1 MDTKALEKF
10 CPWARVELID
20 AVHLRC
26 VRYALDDAGRAAHPA
41 DADVVA
47 GTVLTPSEKTQRA
60 ALFERI
66 ERLDEERGG
75 KGYAAFCEQQ
85 AYSWFNRFAAI
96 RFMELHGYLSN
107 NVRMLS
113 AGSGTF
119 EPECLRMASELDLPG
134 LELAEVLDLITAG
147 DDEALFRR
155 ILVAQM
161 NELADCLPTVFGHV
175 DDADALTLPDNLL
188 AHGEHNVLFHLVADI
203 PEEAWDDVEVLGW
216 MYQFYNSELKDDFF
230 KSKRKAAVE
239 DLAPATQLFTPDW
252 IVRYMVE
259 NSLGRL
265 WMLNNPGSRLR
276 EGMAYYIEPD
286 AEHEDFIHIEGPE
299 DITFCDPACGS
310 GHILVY
316 AFELL
321 FRMYAE
327 RGYRERDVPR
337 IILEKNLSGMEID
350 ERAAQIASLALAL
363 CAREHDRRFFTRG
376 VTADICVLGG
386 VDIDVDALDPASA
399 LRRRPELIEA
409 LAHLGEVGSLL
420 APSPEDLG
428 ALKSE
433 LMRGLSGDLFVSH
446 TQAGIERAAELCEAL
461 SRTFDVVV
469 ANPPYMGSSSFNP
482 FMSKWMKA
490 NYPDSCKDLCTAFI
504 ERGYSLAGERG
515 YAAMVTMQS
524 WMFLGSFEKMR
535 NNLIDGKSIVTMA
548 HLGPRAFD
556 AIGGEVVSVTADVL
570 YNGRSGTEG
579 SYFRLVDVVG
589 SEPKRTA
596 LLEAIQNPDCG
607 WLYRADASTFHD
619 IPGSPIAYWA
629 SSRIHRAFSLLAPL
643 GETVEIRQGLAT
655 SNNQKFLRLWW
666 EVANYKF
673 ALDISSRDEA
683 RTSNKKW
690 FPCTKGGSFRK
701 WYGNGEFVVDW
712 SSDGSAMK
720 ADVLAKYPYLKTPD
734 FVVKNQRYY
743 FLPGCTWSTISS
755 DALSMR
761 FTPKGYIPETKG
773 SMCYSDSMRT
783 VLLTLALT
791 NSSCASAFLSMLAPT
806 LDFHEGQLAK
816 IPIAQIPP
824 AAEDQ
829 IEALTKKL
837 TASARTDWDTQETS
851 WDFKRNPLI

>member
-41 DADVVA
+41 DADVIG
-47 GTVLTPSEKTQRA
+47 GTVLTPPEKTQRA

-66 ERLDEERGG
+66 ERLNEERGG

-113 AGSGTF
+113 AGSGAF

-175 DDADALTLPDNLL
+175 DAADALTLPDNLL
-188 AHGEHNVLFHLVADI
+188 ARGEHDVLFHLVTDI
-203 PEEAWDDVEVLGW
+203 PEEAWGDVEVLGW

-286 AEHEDFIHIEGPE
+286 AQHEDFIHIEGPE

-337 IILEKNLSGMEID
+337 LILEKNLSGMEID

-376 VTADICVLGG
+376 VTADILVLGG
-386 VDIDVDALDPASA
+386 VDIDVDALDPASE

-420 APSPEDLG
+420 NPTPEDLG
-428 ALKSE
+428 ILKGE
-433 LMRGLSGDLFVSH
+433 LMRDLSGDLFVSH
-446 TQAGIERAAELCEAL
+446 TQASIERAAELCEAL

-469 ANPPYMGSSSFNP
+469 ANPPYMGSGSFNP

-504 ERGYSLAGERG
+504 ERQLSLTKIGGMASL
-515 YAAMVTMQS
+515 VTSDTCMYLS
-524 WMFLGSFEKMR
+524 SFEGLR
-535 NNLIDGKSIVTMA
+535 NKIIDNNTIVSLIDTRGSNA
-548 HLGPRAFD
+548 HPDVFD
-556 AIGGEVVSVTADVL
+556 ANTGWVL
-570 YNGRSGTEG
+570 RHGHTKNFSG
-579 SYFRLVDVVG
+579 SYFKLNQKIGEKDA
-589 SEPKRTA
+589 A
-596 LLEAIQNPDCG
+596 LAKAIQNPDCG
-607 WLYRADASTFHD
+607 WFYRADASTFHD

-629 SSRIHRAFSLLAPL
+629 SEGFRKAFQMGEVL
-643 GETVEIRQGLAT
+643 GNVCTTRQGTAT
-655 SNNQKFLRLWW
+655 RDNNKWLRDWW
-666 EVANYKF
+666 E
-673 ALDISSRDEA
+673 ISRSAMTVDCKSPEDA
-683 RTSNKKW
+683 QKAIQKW
-690 FPCTKGGSFRK
+690 FPYNKGGQFRK
-701 WYGNGEFVVDW
+701 WYGNAQHVINWFDDARRPQSDFTVKKNDLYFKQTITWGLI
-712 SSDGSAMK
+712 SSSVISFRHQPEGSLFDVAGMSMACED
-720 ADVLAKYPYLKTPD
+720 ADQILQVLA
-734 FVVKNQRYY
+734 F
-743 FLPGCTWSTISS
+743 C
-755 DALSMR
+755 
-761 FTPKGYIPETKG
+761 
-773 SMCYSDSMRT
+773 
-783 VLLTLALT
+783 
-791 NSSCASAFLSMLAPT
+791 NSSISQAVLQMIAPT
-806 LDFHEGQLAK
+806 LNYQIGDIMRL
-816 IPIAQIPP
+816 PIIPP
-824 AAEDQ
+824 HDKSVVRTVKEC
-829 IEALTKKL
+829 EKL
-837 TASARTDWDTQETS
+837 SQTDWDTQETS

>member
-47 GTVLTPSEKTQRA
+47 GTVLTPSEKSQRA

-66 ERLDEERGG
+66 ERLNEERGG

-113 AGSGTF
+113 AGSGAF

-147 DDEALFRR
+147 DDEVLFRR

-188 AHGEHNVLFHLVADI
+188 AHGEHDVLFHLVADI
-203 PEEAWDDVEVLGW
+203 PEEAWGDVEVLGW
-216 MYQFYNSELKDDFF
+216 MYQFYNSELKDAFF

-265 WMLNNPGSRLR
+265 WMLNNPSSRLR
-276 EGMAYYIEPD
+276 EDMAYYIEPD
-286 AEHEDFIHIEGPE
+286 AQHEDFIHIEGPE

-316 AFELL
+316 AFSLL
-321 FRMYAE
+321 FEMYSE

-337 IILEKNLSGMEID
+337 LILTKNLSGMEID
-350 ERAAQIASLALAL
+350 ERAAQIASLALAM

-399 LRRRPELIEA
+399 LCQRPQLIEA
-409 LAHLGEVGSLL
+409 LAHLSEVGSLL
-420 APSPEDLG
+420 CPSPEDLG

-433 LMRGLSGDLFVSH
+433 LMRNLSGDLFVSH
-446 TQAGIERAAELCEAL
+446 TQEGIERAAELCEAL

-482 FMSKWMKA
+482 FMGKWMKA
-490 NYPDSCKDLCTAFI
+490 NYPDFKSDLFAAFI
-504 ERGYSLAGERG
+504 SRIGSLCAAHGEAGI
-515 YAAMVTMQS
+515 MSPFV
-524 WMFLGSFEKMR
+524 WMFIGSYEKLR
-535 NNLIDGKSIVTMA
+535 NTMIDEKTLTSLVQLEYSGFSGATVPICTFTFHNSHVD
-548 HLGPRAFD
+548 GY
-556 AIGGEVVSVTADVL
+556 IGGYV
-570 YNGRSGTEG
+570 
-579 SYFRLVDVVG
+579 RLSDFVG
-589 SEPKRTA
+589 AAAQGPKT
-596 LLEAIQNPDCG
+596 LEAIQNPDCG
-607 WLYRADASTFHD
+607 WFYRADASTFHD

-629 SSRIHRAFSLLAPL
+629 SKAVHETFISSEPL
-643 GETVEIRQGLAT
+643 GAAHTFRVGMQTG
-655 SNNQKFLRLWW
+655 NNGKFLRLWW
-666 EVANYKF
+666 EVCRSKEKF
-673 ALDISSRDEA
+673 DSRCNEDA
-683 RTSNKKW
+683 VQCNAKW
-690 FPCTKGGSFRK
+690 FPYNKGGEFRR
-701 WYGNGEFVVDW
+701 WYGNNDYIINWENDGRAVRTLEKGEKRTF
-712 SSDGSAMK
+712 S
-720 ADVLAKYPYLKTPD
+720 VLPIEFRFAPS
-734 FVVKNQRYY
+734 V
-743 FLPGCTWSTISS
+743 TWSLISS
-755 DALSMR
+755 SKIAFRIKRNGGLHDIAGMSIFPNEDEKRALIG
-761 FTPKGYIPETKG
+761 F
-773 SMCYSDSMRT
+773 
-783 VLLTLALT
+783 L
-791 NSSCASAFLSMLAPT
+791 NSSVSQSFLNLLAPT
-806 LDFHEGQLAK
+806 MNY
-816 IPIAQIPP
+816 QIGDITRLPSP
-824 AAEDQ
+824 RSLGNTGESISGLVKDCENISQ
-829 IEALTKKL
+829 I
-837 TASARTDWDTQETS
+837 DWDTQETS

>member
-113 AGSGTF
+113 ASSGAF

-188 AHGEHNVLFHLVADI
+188 AHGEHDVLFHLVADI

-216 MYQFYNSELKDDFF
+216 MYQFYNSELKDAFF

-286 AEHEDFIHIEGPE
+286 AEHEDFIRVEGPE

-316 AFELL
+316 AFSLL
-321 FRMYAE
+321 FEMYSE

-337 IILEKNLSGMEID
+337 LILTKNLSGMEID
-350 ERAAQIASLALAL
+350 ERAAQIASLVLAM

-386 VDIDVDALDPASA
+386 VDIDVDVLDPASE

-428 ALKSE
+428 ALKGE

-446 TQAGIERAAELCEAL
+446 TQEGIERAAELCEAL

-482 FMSKWMKA
+482 FMSKWMKK
-490 NYPDSCKDLCTAFI
+490 NYPDTCKDLFSAFI
-504 ERGYSLAGERG
+504 ERIAVFANAHGESG
-515 YAAMVTMQS
+515 IMCPFV
-524 WMFLGSFEKMR
+524 WMFISSYEKLR
-535 NNLIDGKSIVTMA
+535 NKMIDDKTLTSLVQLEYSGFSGATVPICTFTFHNSHINGYKGGYIRLSDFVGA
-548 HLGPRAFD
+548 AVQGPKA
-556 AIGGEVVSVTADVL
+556 
-570 YNGRSGTEG
+570 
-579 SYFRLVDVVG
+579 
-589 SEPKRTA
+589 
-596 LLEAIQNPDCG
+596 LEAIQNPDCG
-607 WLYRADASTFHD
+607 WFYRADASTFHD

-629 SSRIHRAFSLLAPL
+629 SKAARFAFNHSRALEA
-643 GETVEIRQGLAT
+643 VADVRQGLKTGDNDLFLKFWHEVSQAKT
-655 SNNQKFLRLWW
+655 SI
-666 EVANYKF
+666 AGG
-673 ALDISSRDEA
+673 A
-683 RTSNKKW
+683 KW
-690 FPCTKGGSFRK
+690 YPCNKGGQYRL
-701 WYGNGEFVVDW
+701 WYGNNWYVINWENDGEELKSFKDESGRLRSRPQNLSYQFKEGLTYTNI
-712 SSDGSAMK
+712 SSGRFGVRYCPDGFAFDAAGSMIFPTSVELETLLGLLTSSVSVAFNSFLSPTLSFEVGDISK
-720 ADVLAKYPYLKTPD
+720 IPVAQTPD
-734 FVVKNQRYY
+734 INNIVDNVQNA
-743 FLPGCTWSTISS
+743 IS
-755 DALSMR
+755 LSR
-761 FTPKGYIPETKG
+761 
-773 SMCYSDSMRT
+773 
-783 VLLTLALT
+783 A
-791 NSSCASAFLSMLAPT
+791 
-806 LDFHEGQLAK
+806 
-816 IPIAQIPP
+816 
-824 AAEDQ
+824 
-829 IEALTKKL
+829 
-837 TASARTDWDTQETS
+837 DWDTQETS

>member
-66 ERLDEERGG
+66 ECLNEERGG

-113 AGSGTF
+113 AGSGAF

-175 DDADALTLPDNLL
+175 DAADALTLPDNLL

-203 PEEAWDDVEVLGW
+203 PEEAWGDVEVLGW

-276 EGMAYYIEPD
+276 EDMAYYIEPD
-286 AEHEDFIHIEGPE
+286 AQHEDFIHIEGPE

-316 AFELL
+316 AFSLL
-321 FRMYAE
+321 FKMYAE

-337 IILEKNLSGMEID
+337 LILTKNLSGMEID

-376 VTADICVLGG
+376 VTADILVLGG
-386 VDIDVDALDPASA
+386 VEIDVDALDPASE
-399 LRRRPELIEA
+399 LRRRPELVEA

-420 APSPEDLG
+420 APSSEDLG
-428 ALKSE
+428 ALKGE
-433 LMRGLSGDLFVSH
+433 LVRDLSGDLFVSH
-446 TQAGIERAAELCEAL
+446 TQAGIERATELCEAL

-482 FMSKWMKA
+482 FMSKWMKK
-490 NYPDSCKDLCTAFI
+490 NYPDFKSDLFAAFI
-504 ERGYSLAGERG
+504 SRIGSLCATHGEAGI
-515 YAAMVTMQS
+515 MSPFV
-524 WMFLGSFEKMR
+524 WMF
-535 NNLIDGKSIVTMA
+535 I
-548 HLGPRAFD
+548 
-556 AIGGEVVSVTADVL
+556 
-570 YNGRSGTEG
+570 G
-579 SYFRLVDVVG
+579 SYEKLRNVMIDEKTLTSLVQLEYSGFSGATVPICTFTFHNSHVDGYMGGYVRLSDFVG
-589 SEPKRTA
+589 AAVQGPKT
-596 LLEAIQNPDCG
+596 LEAIQNPDCG
-607 WLYRADASTFHD
+607 WFYRADASTFHD
-619 IPGSPIAYWA
+619 IPGSPIAYWI
-629 SSRIHRAFSLLAPL
+629 SKGMHSAF
-643 GETVEIRQGLAT
+643 RKGLSIAGISDYT
-655 SNNQKFLRLWW
+655 GSQNKTGDNSKFLRLSW
-666 EVANYKF
+666 EV
-673 ALDISSRDEA
+673 SSREIGQNRNWA
-683 RTSNKKW
+683 FYS
-690 FPCTKGGSFRK
+690 KGGDFRR
-701 WYGNGEFVVDW
+701 WYGNLNHLVSIKK
-712 SSDGSAMK
+712 SSLDFYSGNPTSNLLAEKYWFKPGVTYTMLTSGKPNFRLYPNIGGFDMAGPTICELGDLQNWCLAFLNSSIAASMLGMMNPTLNLQAKEVK
-720 ADVLAKYPYLKTPD
+720 A
-734 FVVKNQRYY
+734 
-743 FLPGCTWSTISS
+743 LPFIFS
-755 DALSMR
+755 DKHIEAVNRLTEDNIALSQ
-761 FTPKGYIPETKG
+761 
-773 SMCYSDSMRT
+773 
-783 VLLTLALT
+783 A
-791 NSSCASAFLSMLAPT
+791 
-806 LDFHEGQLAK
+806 
-816 IPIAQIPP
+816 
-824 AAEDQ
+824 
-829 IEALTKKL
+829 
-837 TASARTDWDTQETS
+837 DWDTQETS

>member
-26 VRYALDDAGRAAHPA
+26 VRYALDDTGRDAHPA

-47 GTVLTPSEKTQRA
+47 GTVLTPSEKAQRA

-66 ERLDEERGG
+66 EHLNEERDG
-75 KGYAAFCEQQ
+75 KGYATFCEQQ

-96 RFMELHGYLSN
+96 RYMELHGYLNN

-113 AGSGTF
+113 TGNGSF

-134 LELAEVLDLITAG
+134 LELADVLDLITAG

-188 AHGEHNVLFHLVADI
+188 AHGEHDVLFHLVADI
-203 PEEAWDDVEVLGW
+203 PEEAWGDVEVLGW
-216 MYQFYNSELKDDFF
+216 MYQFYNSELKDAFF

-276 EGMAYYIEPD
+276 EDMAYYIEPD
-286 AEHEDFIHIEGPE
+286 AQHEDFIRIEGPE

-316 AFELL
+316 AFSLL
-321 FRMYAE
+321 FEMYAE
-327 RGYRERDVPR
+327 RGYRERDIPQL
-337 IILEKNLSGMEID
+337 ILGKNLSGMEID
-350 ERAAQIASLALAL
+350 ERAAQIASLVLAM

-376 VTADICVLGG
+376 VTADICVLGD

-399 LRRRPELIEA
+399 LRQRPKLIEA
-409 LAHLGEVGSLL
+409 LAHLSEVGSLL
-420 APSPEDLG
+420 NPTSDDLG
-428 ALKSE
+428 ALKGE

-446 TQAGIERAAELCEAL
+446 TQAGIERAAAYCEAL

-482 FMSKWMKA
+482 FMSKWMKK

-504 ERGYSLAGERG
+504 ERQLSLTKIGGMASL
-515 YAAMVTMQS
+515 VTSDTCMYLS
-524 WMFLGSFEKMR
+524 SFESLR
-535 NNLIDGKSIVTMA
+535 NKIIDNNTIVSLIDTRGSNA
-548 HLGPRAFD
+548 HPDVFD
-556 AIGGEVVSVTADVL
+556 ANTGWILRHGHS
-570 YNGRSGTEG
+570 NNFSG
-579 SYFRLVDVVG
+579 SYFKLNQKIG
-589 SEPKRTA
+589 EKGASLA
-596 LLEAIQNPDCG
+596 EAIQNPDCG
-607 WLYRADASTFHD
+607 WFYRADASTFHD
-619 IPGSPIAYWA
+619 IPGSPIAYQA
-629 SSRIHRAFSLLAPL
+629 SSSLHASFNNNPGLSEVCALAQGLKCGDTDRFTRTWFEVSCSKVLDFEHSSNGKKWHFLLDGGDYRKWAGNVLDIVNWEDNGKEIKNFKDSNGRTRSRVQNERFYHQANCLTWSALTSGPISLRACPTNVICGGAGYYIKSRNPADTSVLLAL
-643 GETVEIRQGLAT
+643 G
-655 SNNQKFLRLWW
+655 
-666 EVANYKF
+666 
-673 ALDISSRDEA
+673 
-683 RTSNKKW
+683 
-690 FPCTKGGSFRK
+690 
-701 WYGNGEFVVDW
+701 
-712 SSDGSAMK
+712 
-720 ADVLAKYPYLKTPD
+720 
-734 FVVKNQRYY
+734 
-743 FLPGCTWSTISS
+743 
-755 DALSMR
+755 
-761 FTPKGYIPETKG
+761 
-773 SMCYSDSMRT
+773 
-783 VLLTLALT
+783 
-791 NSSCASAFLSMLAPT
+791 NSSTFASIKSLISETLNNEVGDIKRIPYAVRSDVSEKIVDLSTNCHRLSQA
-806 LDFHEGQLAK
+806 
-816 IPIAQIPP
+816 
-824 AAEDQ
+824 
-829 IEALTKKL
+829 
-837 TASARTDWDTQETS
+837 DWDTQETS

>member
-26 VRYALDDAGRAAHPA
+26 VRYALDDAGRAA
-41 DADVVA
+41 
-47 GTVLTPSEKTQRA
+47 
-60 ALFERI
+60 LFERI
-66 ERLDEERGG
+66 ERMDEERGG

-113 AGSGTF
+113 AGSGAF

-188 AHGEHNVLFHLVADI
+188 AHGEHDVLFHLVADI
-203 PEEAWDDVEVLGW
+203 PEEAWGDVEVLGW
-216 MYQFYNSELKDDFF
+216 MYQFYNSELKDAFF
-230 KSKRKAAVE
+230 KSKLKAAVE

-265 WMLNNPGSRLR
+265 WMLNNPGSHLR
-276 EGMAYYIEPD
+276 EDMAYYIEPD

-316 AFELL
+316 AFSLL
-321 FRMYAE
+321 FKMYSE

-337 IILEKNLSGMEID
+337 LILEKNLSGMEID
-350 ERAAQIASLALAL
+350 ERAAQIASLVLAM

-376 VTADICVLGG
+376 VTADICVLGS
-386 VDIDVDALDPASA
+386 VDIDVDALDPASE

-409 LAHLGEVGSLL
+409 LAHLDEVGSLL

-428 ALKSE
+428 GLKGE

-446 TQAGIERAAELCEAL
+446 TQEGIERAAELCEAL

-504 ERGYSLAGERG
+504 ERGLSISAEQG
-515 YAAMVTMQS
+515 YCSMVTAQS
-524 WMFLGSFEKMR
+524 WMFLSSFQHLRER
-535 NNLIDGKSIVTMA
+535 VINESVLITLSDTKSTGYHSDNFTA
-548 HLGPRAFD
+548 NCAFC
-556 AIGGEVVSVTADVL
+556 IF
-570 YNGRSGTEG
+570 NGDEDENWG
-579 SYFRLVDVVG
+579 SYFQLSQAI
-589 SEPKRTA
+589 SEKPGA
-596 LLEAIQNPDCG
+596 LIEAIQNPDCG
-607 WLYRADASTFHD
+607 WFYRADASTFHD

-629 SSRIHRAFSLLAPL
+629 SDSFRRAFNNGDVL
-643 GETVEIRQGLAT
+643 GNVCTTRQGTAT
-655 SNNQKFLRLWW
+655 RDNNKWLRDWW
-666 EVANYKF
+666 EIPRSAMTVNCKSPEDAQR
-673 ALDISSRDEA
+673 AIQ
-683 RTSNKKW
+683 KW
-690 FPCTKGGSFRK
+690 FPYNKGGQFRK
-701 WYGNGEFVVDW
+701 WYGNAQHVINWFDATRRPQSDFTVKKNDLYFKQTITWGLI
-712 SSDGSAMK
+712 SSSVISFRHQPEGSLFDVAGMSMACED
-720 ADVLAKYPYLKTPD
+720 ADQLLQVLA
-734 FVVKNQRYY
+734 F
-743 FLPGCTWSTISS
+743 C
-755 DALSMR
+755 
-761 FTPKGYIPETKG
+761 
-773 SMCYSDSMRT
+773 
-783 VLLTLALT
+783 
-791 NSSCASAFLSMLAPT
+791 NSSISQSVLQMIAPT
-806 LDFHEGQLAK
+806 LNYQIGDIMRLPIIAPNDSSIVRAVKECEK
-816 IPIAQIPP
+816 ISQA
-824 AAEDQ
+824 
-829 IEALTKKL
+829 
-837 TASARTDWDTQETS
+837 DWDTQETS
-851 WDFKRNPLI
+851 WDFKRNLLI

>member
-66 ERLDEERGG
+66 ERLNEERGD

-113 AGSGTF
+113 AGSGAF

-147 DDEALFRR
+147 GDEALFRR

-175 DDADALTLPDNLL
+175 DAADALTLPDNLL

-276 EGMAYYIEPD
+276 EDMVYYIEPD
-286 AEHEDFIHIEGPE
+286 AQHEDFIRIEGPE

-316 AFELL
+316 AFSLL
-321 FRMYAE
+321 FKMYAE

-337 IILEKNLSGMEID
+337 LILTKNLSGMEID
-350 ERAAQIASLALAL
+350 ERAAQIASLALAM

-386 VDIDVDALDPASA
+386 VDIDVDALDPASE
-399 LRRRPELIEA
+399 LRQRPKLIET

-446 TQAGIERAAELCEAL
+446 TQAGIERAAELCETL

-504 ERGYSLAGERG
+504 ERGYSLAEEHG

-535 NNLIDGKSIVTMA
+535 NDLIDGKSIVTMA

-570 YNGRSGTEG
+570 YNGRSGAKG
-579 SYFRLVDVVG
+579 AYFRLVDVVG
-589 SEPKRTA
+589 SEPKRQA
-596 LLEAIQNPDCG
+596 LAEAIQNPDCG
-607 WLYRADASTFHD
+607 WFYRADASAFHD

-629 SSRIHRAFSLLAPL
+629 SEAMRRAFKTGAPFKDVAHPRV
-643 GETVEIRQGLAT
+643 GMQTGKNDR
-655 SNNQKFLRLWW
+655 FLRLWW
-666 EVANYKF
+666 EIPNADFSKNS
-673 ALDISSRDEA
+673 ASEDEF
-683 RTSNKKW
+683 RMTGCKW
-690 FPCTKGGSFRK
+690 APYNKGGSFRK
-701 WYGNGEFVVDW
+701 WYGNLDYVVLWKNEGEAIRTLDEGESRCFSILPINKRFLKSITWTDVT
-712 SSDGSAMK
+712 SSGTHFRSRPIGSLYDIKGMSCFPDSAME
-720 ADVLAKYPYLKTPD
+720 
-734 FVVKNQRYY
+734 
-743 FLPGCTWSTISS
+743 STI
-755 DALSMR
+755 LS
-761 FTPKGYIPETKG
+761 F
-773 SMCYSDSMRT
+773 S
-783 VLLTLALT
+783 
-791 NSSCASAFLSMLAPT
+791 NSSVAARMLGILAPT
-806 LDFHEGQLAK
+806 INNQVGDIGKLPILEIEGKDLS
-816 IPIAQIPP
+816 QINSMVS
-824 AAEDQ
+824 ELIDLSQ
-829 IEALTKKL
+829 N
-837 TASARTDWDTQETS
+837 DWDTQETS

>member
-66 ERLDEERGG
+66 ERLSEERGG

-113 AGSGTF
+113 AGSGAF

-175 DDADALTLPDNLL
+175 DAADALTLPDNLL
-188 AHGEHNVLFHLVADI
+188 AHGEHDVLFHLVADI
-203 PEEAWDDVEVLGW
+203 PEEAWGDVEVLGW

-276 EGMAYYIEPD
+276 EDMAYYIEPD
-286 AEHEDFIHIEGPE
+286 AQHEDFIHIEGPE

-316 AFELL
+316 AFSLL
-321 FRMYAE
+321 FKMYAE

-337 IILEKNLSGMEID
+337 LILTKNLSGMEID
-350 ERAAQIASLALAL
+350 ERAAQIASLALAM
-363 CAREHDRRFFTRG
+363 CAREHDRRFFDRG
-376 VTADICVLGG
+376 ITADIQVLEN
-386 VDIDVDALDPASA
+386 VTFDEDALPRA
-399 LRRRPELIEA
+399 LSTKKDLIEA
-409 LAHLGEVGSLL
+409 LAHLGEIGSLYAPDATDL
-420 APSPEDLG
+420 AAIDSTLSDFSGEGLFG
-428 ALKSE
+428 AVASERLK
-433 LMRGLSGDLFVSH
+433 
-446 TQAGIERAAELCEAL
+446 RAKAQLEAL
-461 SRTFDVVV
+461 ARSFDVVV
-469 ANPPYMGSSSFNP
+469 ANPPYMGGSSFNP
-482 FMSKWMKA
+482 FMSKWMKKH
-490 NYPDSCKDLCTAFI
+490 YPDTCKDLFSAFI
-504 ERGYSLAGERG
+504 ERITVFANAHGESG
-515 YAAMVTMQS
+515 VMCPFV
-524 WMFLGSFEKMR
+524 WMFISSYEKLR
-535 NNLIDGKSIVTMA
+535 NKMIDDKTLTSLVQLEYSGFSGATVPICAFTFHNSHINGYKGGYIRLSDFVGA
-548 HLGPRAFD
+548 AVQGPKA
-556 AIGGEVVSVTADVL
+556 
-570 YNGRSGTEG
+570 
-579 SYFRLVDVVG
+579 
-589 SEPKRTA
+589 
-596 LLEAIQNPDCG
+596 LEAIQNPDCD
-607 WLYRADASTFHD
+607 WFYRADANTFHD

-629 SSRIHRAFSLLAPL
+629 SEAMHEAFRKSLSLASSVTL
-643 GETVEIRQGLAT
+643 KQGMKTAD
-655 SNNQKFLRLWW
+655 NNTYLRLWH
-666 EVANYKF
+666 EPSFSQTSCRNIGKSNVYTG
-673 ALDISSRDEA
+673 A
-683 RTSNKKW
+683 RW
-690 FPCTKGGSFRK
+690 VPYLKGGEYRK
-701 WYGNGEFVVDW
+701 WYGNYDYLLYWENDGLKLKNFKRAVLRNIQYSFQENVSW
-712 SSDGSAMK
+712 S
-720 ADVLAKYPYLKTPD
+720 V
-734 FVVKNQRYY
+734 
-743 FLPGCTWSTISS
+743 ISS
-755 DALSMR
+755 GKLALR
-761 FTPKGYIPETKG
+761 FTPCGFMFDGTG
-773 SMCYSDSMRT
+773 S
-783 VLLTLALT
+783 ALFGQRD
-791 NSSCASAFLSMLAPT
+791 AVIDALAFLNSAIGMNVASILSPT
-806 LDFHEGQLAK
+806 LTFEVGQLSNYPT
-816 IPIAQIPP
+816 IPTGNSHQEIVNRVDLCTQLSKA
-824 AAEDQ
+824 
-829 IEALTKKL
+829 
-837 TASARTDWDTQETS
+837 DWDAQETS
-851 WDFKRNPLI
+851 WDFKRNPLV

>member
-1 MDTKALEKF
+1 MNTKALEKF

-41 DADVVA
+41 DADVIG

-66 ERLDEERGG
+66 ERLNEERGG

-113 AGSGTF
+113 AGSGAF

-188 AHGEHNVLFHLVADI
+188 AHGEHDVLFHLVADI

-276 EGMAYYIEPD
+276 EDMAYYIEPD
-286 AEHEDFIHIEGPE
+286 AEHENFIHIEGPE

-316 AFELL
+316 AFSLL
-321 FRMYAE
+321 FEMYSE

-337 IILEKNLSGMEID
+337 LILTKNLSGMEID
-350 ERAAQIASLALAL
+350 ERAAQIASLVLAM

-386 VDIDVDALDPASA
+386 VGIDVDALDPASA
-399 LRRRPELIEA
+399 LRQRPKLIEA

-482 FMSKWMKA
+482 FMSKWMKK
-490 NYPDSCKDLCTAFI
+490 NYPDFKSDLFAAFI
-504 ERGYSLAGERG
+504 SRIGNLCAAHGEAGI
-515 YAAMVTMQS
+515 MSPFV
-524 WMFLGSFEKMR
+524 WMF
-535 NNLIDGKSIVTMA
+535 I
-548 HLGPRAFD
+548 
-556 AIGGEVVSVTADVL
+556 
-570 YNGRSGTEG
+570 G
-579 SYFRLVDVVG
+579 SYEKLRNMMIDEKTLTSLVQLEYSGFSGATVPICTFTFHNSHVDGYMGGYVRLSDFVG
-589 SEPKRTA
+589 AAVQGPKT
-596 LLEAIQNPDCG
+596 LEAIQNPDCD
-607 WLYRADASTFHD
+607 WFYRADASTFHD

-629 SSRIHRAFSLLAPL
+629 SKAMHRAFQEQSDLSKSAKTLM
-643 GETVEIRQGLAT
+643 GSTTGDNGLFYR
-655 SNNQKFLRLWW
+655 KWW
-666 EVANYKF
+666 EIGQERSLRTCDSESAS
-673 ALDISSRDEA
+673 LSSPQ
-683 RTSNKKW
+683 KW
-690 FPCTKGGSFRK
+690 YPCNRGGEFRR
-701 WYGNGEFVVDW
+701 WYGNLIDVADWQFNGKHIREFSKSYPRNLNQNFRQSISW
-712 SSDGSAMK
+712 NLITSGRLSARLSPVGCVFDQ
-720 ADVLAKYPYLKTPD
+720 AGPFAIPLDLHNELTILA
-734 FVVKNQRYY
+734 
-743 FLPGCTWSTISS
+743 SI
-755 DALSMR
+755 
-761 FTPKGYIPETKG
+761 
-773 SMCYSDSMRT
+773 
-783 VLLTLALT
+783 
-791 NSSCASAFLSMLAPT
+791 NSSVSQAAMNLMNPT
-806 LDFHEGQLAK
+806 LNCPPGVM
-816 IPIAQIPP
+816 AQIPFYSP
-824 AAEDQ
+824 
-829 IEALTKKL
+829 IEADVQETIKEVTLKL
-837 TASARTDWDTQETS
+837 VNHSKADWDTQETS
-851 WDFKRNPLI
+851 WDFTRSPLV

>member
-66 ERLDEERGG
+66 ERLNEERGG

-113 AGSGTF
+113 AGSGAF

-134 LELAEVLDLITAG
+134 LELTEVLDLITAG
-147 DDEALFRR
+147 DDEALFRH

-276 EGMAYYIEPD
+276 EDMAYYIEPD
-286 AEHEDFIHIEGPE
+286 AQHEDFIHIEGPE

-316 AFELL
+316 AFSLL
-321 FRMYAE
+321 FKMYAE

-337 IILEKNLSGMEID
+337 LILEKNLSGMEID
-350 ERAAQIASLALAL
+350 ERAAQIASLVLAM

-399 LRRRPELIEA
+399 LRQRPKLIEA

-446 TQAGIERAAELCEAL
+446 TQAGIERAAKLCEAL

-504 ERGYSLAGERG
+504 ERGYSLSKIHG
-515 YAAMVTMQS
+515 YASMVTMSS
-524 WMFLGSFEKMR
+524 WMFLSSFEKMR
-535 NNLIDGKSIVTMA
+535 NDIVDNRGILSLLYMG
-548 HLGPRAFD
+548 HMVMRIAFNTS
-556 AIGGEVVSVTADVL
+556 ATVF
-570 YNGRSGTEG
+570 YNGKFSGKGTYNKIE
-579 SYFRLVDVVG
+579 SRHLNANSIPEMFPAED
-589 SEPKRTA
+589 EPFH
-596 LLEAIQNPDCG
+596 
-607 WLYRADASTFHD
+607 RADASTFHD

-629 SSRIHRAFSLLAPL
+629 SEAIHNAFVHGTPL
-643 GETVEIRQGLAT
+643 GNKSQPKQGMVT
-655 SNNQKFLRLWW
+655 RDNDRFMRSWW
-666 EVANYKF
+666 EVQKCQTEHHLLTHEDAKNNTSYK
-673 ALDISSRDEA
+673 
-683 RTSNKKW
+683 W
-690 FPCTKGGSFRK
+690 VPCTSGGAYRK
-701 WYGNGEFVVDW
+701 WYGNNQHIMNWALDGKELIEFSGPHIKNREFYFRPAISW
-712 SSDGSAMK
+712 SA
-720 ADVLAKYPYLKTPD
+720 
-734 FVVKNQRYY
+734 
-743 FLPGCTWSTISS
+743 ISS
-755 DALSMR
+755 SRLSLRFVPAGFVPEHAGNCLYGNEADLKLLQAL
-761 FTPKGYIPETKG
+761 
-773 SMCYSDSMRT
+773 C
-783 VLLTLALT
+783 
-791 NSSCASAFLSMLAPT
+791 NSSLCLEIMSILSPT
-806 LDFHEGQLAK
+806 LNFNVGDMVK
-816 IPIAQIPP
+816 IPLMGP
-824 AAEDQ
+824 
-829 IEALTKKL
+829 
-837 TASARTDWDTQETS
+837 TASSEEISRLVDSCRLNSQADWDAQETS
-851 WDFKRNPLI
+851 WDFKRNPLV

>member
-47 GTVLTPSEKTQRA
+47 GAVLTTAEKAQRA

-66 ERLDEERGG
+66 EHLDEERDG

-96 RFMELHGYLSN
+96 RYMELHGYLSN

-113 AGSGTF
+113 ASSGSF

-134 LELAEVLDLITAG
+134 LELAEVLDLITTG

-188 AHGEHNVLFHLVADI
+188 AHGEHDVLFHLVEDI
-203 PEEAWDDVEVLGW
+203 PEDAWGDVEVLGW
-216 MYQFYNSELKDDFF
+216 MYQFYNSELKDAFF

-276 EGMAYYIEPD
+276 EDMAYYIEPD
-286 AEHEDFIHIEGPE
+286 AEHEDFIRIEGPE

-321 FRMYAE
+321 FKMYAE
-327 RGYRERDVPR
+327 RGYRERDIPHL
-337 IILEKNLSGMEID
+337 ILTKNLSGMEID
-350 ERAAQIASLALAL
+350 ERAAQIASLALAM

-376 VTADICVLGG
+376 VTADICVLGS

-399 LRRRPELIEA
+399 LRRRPKLIEA
-409 LAHLGEVGSLL
+409 LAHLDEIGSLL
-420 APSPEDLG
+420 NPTPEDLG
-428 ALKSE
+428 ALKGE

-446 TQAGIERAAELCEAL
+446 TQAGIERAASYCEAL

-482 FMSKWMKA
+482 FMGKWMKA
-490 NYPDSCKDLCTAFI
+490 NYPDFKSDLFAAFI
-504 ERGYSLAGERG
+504 SRIGNLCAAHGEAGI
-515 YAAMVTMQS
+515 MSPFV
-524 WMFLGSFEKMR
+524 WMFISSYEKLR
-535 NNLIDGKSIVTMA
+535 NMMIDEKTLTSLVQLEYSGFSGATVPICTFTFHNSHVDDYMGGYVRLSDFVGA
-548 HLGPRAFD
+548 AVQGPK
-556 AIGGEVVSVTADVL
+556 T
-570 YNGRSGTEG
+570 
-579 SYFRLVDVVG
+579 
-589 SEPKRTA
+589 
-596 LLEAIQNPDCG
+596 LEAIQNPDCG
-607 WLYRADASTFHD
+607 WFYRADASTFHD

-629 SSRIHRAFSLLAPL
+629 SGAVHETFISSDPL
-643 GETVEIRQGLAT
+643 GAAHTFRVGMQTG
-655 SNNQKFLRLWW
+655 NNGKFLRLWW
-666 EVANYKF
+666 EVCRSKEKF
-673 ALDISSRDEA
+673 DSRCNEDA
-683 RTSNKKW
+683 VQSNAKW
-690 FPCTKGGSFRK
+690 FPYNKGGEFRR
-701 WYGNGEFVVDW
+701 WYGNNDYIINWENEGRAVRTLEKGEKRTF
-712 SSDGSAMK
+712 S
-720 ADVLAKYPYLKTPD
+720 VLPIEFRFAPS
-734 FVVKNQRYY
+734 V
-743 FLPGCTWSTISS
+743 TWSLISS
-755 DALSMR
+755 SKIAFRIKRSGGLHDIAGMSI
-761 FTPKGYIPETKG
+761 FPNEDEK
-773 SMCYSDSMRT
+773 RT
-783 VLLTLALT
+783 LIGFL
-791 NSSCASAFLSMLAPT
+791 NSSVSQSFLNLLAPT
-806 LDFHEGQLAK
+806 MNY
-816 IPIAQIPP
+816 QIGDITRLPSP
-824 AAEDQ
+824 RSLGNTEEIISGLVKDCENISQ
-829 IEALTKKL
+829 I
-837 TASARTDWDTQETS
+837 DWDTQETS
-851 WDFKRNPLI
+851 WDFKRSPLV

>member
-41 DADVVA
+41 DADVIG

-66 ERLDEERGG
+66 ERLNEERGG

-96 RFMELHGYLSN
+96 RFMEMHGYLSN

-113 AGSGTF
+113 AGSGAF

-175 DDADALTLPDNLL
+175 DAADALTLPDNLL
-188 AHGEHNVLFHLVADI
+188 AHGEHDVLFHLVADI
-203 PEEAWDDVEVLGW
+203 PEEAWGDVEVLGW

-276 EGMAYYIEPD
+276 EDMAYYIEPD
-286 AEHEDFIHIEGPE
+286 AQHEDFIHIEGPE

-316 AFELL
+316 AFSLL
-321 FRMYAE
+321 FKMYAE

-337 IILEKNLSGMEID
+337 LILTKNLSGMEID
-350 ERAAQIASLALAL
+350 ERAAQIASLALAM

-376 VTADICVLGG
+376 VTADICALGG

-399 LRRRPELIEA
+399 LRRRPKLIEV

-420 APSPEDLG
+420 TPSPEDLG
-428 ALKSE
+428 SLKDE

-446 TQAGIERAAELCEAL
+446 TQEGIERAAELCEAL

-482 FMSKWMKA
+482 FMGKWMKA

-504 ERGYSLAGERG
+504 ERQLSLTKKGGIASL
-515 YAAMVTMQS
+515 VTSDTCMYLS
-524 WMFLGSFEKMR
+524 SFEGLR
-535 NNLIDGKSIVTMA
+535 NKIIDNNTIVSLIDTRGSNA
-548 HLGPRAFD
+548 HPDVFD
-556 AIGGEVVSVTADVL
+556 ANTGWVL
-570 YNGRSGTEG
+570 RHGHTKNFSG
-579 SYFRLVDVVG
+579 SYFKLNQKIGEKDA
-589 SEPKRTA
+589 A
-596 LLEAIQNPDCG
+596 LAEAIQNPDCG
-607 WLYRADASTFHD
+607 WFYRADASTFHD
-619 IPGSPIAYWA
+619 IPGSPIAYWLGA
-629 SSRIHRAFSLLAPL
+629 GALNAFRNYPPL
-643 GETVEIRQGLAT
+643 GKQIDARVGLI
-655 SNNQKFLRLWW
+655 SGDGNRFLRRWA
-666 EVANYKF
+666 EVSFSK
-673 ALDISSRDEA
+673 ISFGTKPNETNA
-683 RTSNKKW
+683 RKW
-690 FPCTKGGSFRK
+690 VPYTKGGDYRL
-701 WYGNGEFVVDW
+701 WYGNLEYVVNW
-712 SSDGSAMK
+712 ENDGYEMVNDNFDGKRPK
-720 ADVLAKYPYLKTPD
+720 AHNFNGSQAYK
-734 FVVKNQRYY
+734 R
-743 FLPGCTWSTISS
+743 GITWNSISS
-755 DALSMR
+755 SLFHCRYVPNGFMFDAAGPLCEVLNDEKLYYIIGLLSSSVFR
-761 FTPKGYIPETKG
+761 F
-773 SMCYSDSMRT
+773 
-783 VLLTLALT
+783 
-791 NSSCASAFLSMLAPT
+791 FLGIINPT
-806 LDFHEGQLAK
+806 LNFPPGYLSCLPYAESPVAK
-816 IPIAQIPP
+816 DAVTRIVQ
-824 AAEDQ
+824 Q
-829 IEALTKKL
+829 CL
-837 TASARTDWDTQETS
+837 RTSKADWDTQETS

>member
-26 VRYALDDAGRAAHPA
+26 VRYALDDVGRAAHPA
-41 DADVVA
+41 DADVIG

-66 ERLDEERGG
+66 ERLNEERGG

-113 AGSGTF
+113 AGSGAF

-188 AHGEHNVLFHLVADI
+188 AHGEHDVLFHLVADI
-203 PEEAWDDVEVLGW
+203 PEEAWGDVEVLGW

-276 EGMAYYIEPD
+276 EDMAYYIEPD
-286 AEHEDFIHIEGPE
+286 AQHEDFIHIEGPE

-316 AFELL
+316 AFSLL
-321 FRMYAE
+321 FKMYAE

-337 IILEKNLSGMEID
+337 LILTKNLSGMEID

-399 LRRRPELIEA
+399 LRQHPELIEA

-420 APSPEDLG
+420 NPTPEDLG
-428 ALKSE
+428 TLKGE
-433 LMRGLSGDLFVSH
+433 LMRDLSGDLFVSH

-482 FMSKWMKA
+482 FMSKWMKK
-490 NYPDSCKDLCTAFI
+490 NYPDFKSDLFAAFI
-504 ERGYSLAGERG
+504 SRIGSLCATHGEAGI
-515 YAAMVTMQS
+515 MSPFV
-524 WMFLGSFEKMR
+524 WMF
-535 NNLIDGKSIVTMA
+535 I
-548 HLGPRAFD
+548 
-556 AIGGEVVSVTADVL
+556 
-570 YNGRSGTEG
+570 G
-579 SYFRLVDVVG
+579 SYEKLRNVMIDEKTLTSLVQLEYSGFSGATVPICTFTFHNSHVDGYMGGYVRLSDFVG
-589 SEPKRTA
+589 AAVQGPKT
-596 LLEAIQNPDCG
+596 LEAIQNPDCG
-607 WLYRADASTFHD
+607 WFYRADASTFHD

-629 SSRIHRAFSLLAPL
+629 SKAMHRAFLNTEMLD
-643 GETVEIRQGLAT
+643 TVAQPKQGLAT
-655 SNNQKFLRLWW
+655 SNDKRFIRAWW
-666 EVANYKF
+666 E
-673 ALDISSRDEA
+673 I
-683 RTSNKKW
+683 TSNKIGFSIKSRKDAAESAKKW
-690 FPCTKGGSFRK
+690 FPCVKGGGFRK
-701 WYGNGEFVVDW
+701 WGGG
-712 SSDGSAMK
+712 SDYLVNWKDDGREMK
-720 ADVLAKYPYLKTPD
+720 ETVLRKYPYLSTPD
-734 FVVKNQRYY
+734 FVLKNQKEY
-743 FLPGCTWSTISS
+743 FKPGLTWGFVSS
-755 DALSMR
+755 SRFSMR
-761 FTPKGYIPETKG
+761 NVKGGCIPTVAG
-773 SMCYSDSMRT
+773 SMCFPKTPAESNY
-783 VLLTLALT
+783 LLGLM
-791 NSSCASAFLSMLAPT
+791 NSSLVNEMFSFIAPT
-806 LDFHEGQLAK
+806 LNFTGGDVGK
-816 IPIAQIPP
+816 IPVKYPDEPNAGTIQELVKMLINIAQ
-824 AAEDQ
+824 A
-829 IEALTKKL
+829 
-837 TASARTDWDTQETS
+837 DWDTQETS
-851 WDFKRNPLI
+851 WDFKHNPLV

>member
-47 GTVLTPSEKTQRA
+47 GAVLTTAEKAQRA

-66 ERLDEERGG
+66 EHLDEERDG

-96 RFMELHGYLSN
+96 RYMELHGYLSN

-113 AGSGTF
+113 ASSGSF

-188 AHGEHNVLFHLVADI
+188 THGEHDVLFHMVADI
-203 PEEAWDDVEVLGW
+203 PEDAWGDVEVLGW
-216 MYQFYNSELKDDFF
+216 MYQFYNSELKDAFF

-239 DLAPATQLFTPDW
+239 NLAPATQLFTPDW

-265 WMLNNPGSRLR
+265 WMLNNPSSRLR

-286 AEHEDFIHIEGPE
+286 AQHEDFIHIEGPE

-316 AFELL
+316 AFSLL
-321 FRMYAE
+321 FEMYSE

-337 IILEKNLSGMEID
+337 LILTKNLSGMEID
-350 ERAAQIASLALAL
+350 ERAAQIASLALAM
-363 CAREHDRRFFTRG
+363 CAREHDHRFFTRG

-386 VDIDVDALDPASA
+386 VDIDVDALDPASE

-420 APSPEDLG
+420 NPTPEDLG
-428 ALKSE
+428 TLKGE
-433 LMRGLSGDLFVSH
+433 LMRGLSGDLFGS
-446 TQAGIERAAELCEAL
+446 RAQEGVQRAVELCEAL
-461 SRTFDVVV
+461 SRAFDVVV

-482 FMSKWMKA
+482 FMSKWMKK

-504 ERGYSLAGERG
+504 ERGYSLAKGRG

-535 NNLIDGKSIVTMA
+535 GKLIDGKSIVTMA

-570 YNGRSGTEG
+570 YNGRSGAEG
-579 SYFRLVDVVG
+579 AYFRLVDVIG
-589 SEPKRTA
+589 SEPKRQA
-596 LLEAIQNPDCG
+596 LAEAIQNPDCG
-607 WLYRADASTFHD
+607 WFYRADASTFHD

-629 SSRIHRAFSLLAPL
+629 SEGLRDAFKSGRSLEEFAKP
-643 GETVEIRQGLAT
+643 RQGLAT
-655 SNNQKFLRLWW
+655 GDNGRFLREWW
-666 EVANYKF
+666 ETHK
-673 ALDISSRDEA
+673 SSPIA
-683 RTSNKKW
+683 WT
-690 FPCTKGGSFRK
+690 PCTKGGGFRR
-701 WYGNGEFVVDW
+701 WYGDAEWVVNWSENGKTLTSFPGSVIRNPEWYFKEGSTW
-712 SSDGSAMK
+712 GMISSSRISMRYLSDRYVFTNAGLASIGDSHSK
-720 ADVLAKYPYLKTPD
+720 NLLVLAL
-734 FVVKNQRYY
+734 
-743 FLPGCTWSTISS
+743 
-755 DALSMR
+755 M
-761 FTPKGYIPETKG
+761 
-773 SMCYSDSMRT
+773 
-783 VLLTLALT
+783 
-791 NSSCASAFLSMLAPT
+791 NSSVANYALQILAPT
-806 LDFHEGQLAK
+806 LNYSNGDLGRMAVIVPPDFTPVEELAEHCVRLSR
-816 IPIAQIPP
+816 A
-824 AAEDQ
+824 
-829 IEALTKKL
+829 
-837 TASARTDWDTQETS
+837 DWDTQETS

>member
-1 MDTKALEKF
+1 MDTKALKKF

-66 ERLDEERGG
+66 ERLNEERGG

-96 RFMELHGYLSN
+96 RFMELHGYLGN

-113 AGSGTF
+113 AGSGAF

-175 DDADALTLPDNLL
+175 DAADALTLPDNLL
-188 AHGEHNVLFHLVADI
+188 AHGEHDVLFHLVADI

-239 DLAPATQLFTPDW
+239 DLAPATQPFTPDW

-265 WMLNNPGSRLR
+265 WMLNNPGSLLR
-276 EGMAYYIEPD
+276 EDMAYYIEPD
-286 AEHEDFIHIEGPE
+286 AQHEDFIHIEGPE

-316 AFELL
+316 AFSLL
-321 FRMYAE
+321 FKMYAE

-337 IILEKNLSGMEID
+337 LILTKNLSGMEID
-350 ERAAQIASLALAL
+350 ERAAQIASLALAM

-386 VDIDVDALDPASA
+386 VDIDIDALDPASE

-420 APSPEDLG
+420 NPTPEDLG
-428 ALKSE
+428 TLKGE
-433 LMRGLSGDLFVSH
+433 LMRDLSGDLFVSH

-482 FMSKWMKA
+482 FMSKWMKK
-490 NYPDSCKDLCTAFI
+490 NYPDFKSDLFAAFI
-504 ERGYSLAGERG
+504 SRIGNLCAAHGEAGI
-515 YAAMVTMQS
+515 MSPFV
-524 WMFLGSFEKMR
+524 WMFISSYEKLR
-535 NNLIDGKSIVTMA
+535 NVMIDEKTLTSLVQ
-548 HLGPRAFD
+548 L
-556 AIGGEVVSVTADVL
+556 E
-570 YNGRSGTEG
+570 YSGFSGATVPICTFTFHNSHVDGYMG
-579 SYFRLVDVVG
+579 SYVRLSDFVG
-589 SEPKRTA
+589 AAVQGPKT
-596 LLEAIQNPDCG
+596 LEAIQNPGCG
-607 WLYRADASTFHD
+607 WFYRADASTFHD

-629 SSRIHRAFSLLAPL
+629 SEAMHEAFKCGTTLS
-643 GETVEIRQGLAT
+643 
-655 SNNQKFLRLWW
+655 SNMKMPYGFKTGDNDKFLRLWW
-666 EVANYKF
+666 ECP
-673 ALDISSRDEA
+673 ISKTYFDC
-683 RTSNKKW
+683 TSDDDSTKSDMKW
-690 FPCTKGGSFRK
+690 FPYNKGGQFRK
-701 WYGNGEFVVDW
+701 WYGNNDYLLNYENKGDKVLKHAKEDKR
-712 SSDGSAMK
+712 SA
-720 ADVLAKYPYLKTPD
+720 ADYDHTLFFAPVL
-734 FVVKNQRYY
+734 
-743 FLPGCTWSTISS
+743 TWSRISS
-755 DALSMR
+755 GRLAVRFSSRGSICDMTGPAIYGGETDLAYRQALLNSTVILAISSALS
-761 FTPKGYIPETKG
+761 
-773 SMCYSDSMRT
+773 
-783 VLLTLALT
+783 
-791 NSSCASAFLSMLAPT
+791 PT
-806 LDFHEGQLAK
+806 LDFQPGQVASYPL
-816 IPIAQIPP
+816 INDTEIAPNVKS
-824 AAEDQ
+824 AV
-829 IEALTKKL
+829 IELRSLSKA
-837 TASARTDWDTQETS
+837 DWDSQETS
-851 WDFKRNPLI
+851 WDFKRSPLV